1 MKIELYD
8 YQKDAVSRLRSGSIL
23 CAAVG
28 IGKSITAL
36 AYFVTRE
43 CGGSL
48 LIEQNLRNPR
58 FRKID
63 LYIITTAKK
72 RDDRDWQKEAAR
84 FSIFDDRSK
93 GIGIQLKV
101 DSWNNIS
108 KYTEVRD
115 AFFIFDEQRVV
126 GSGKWVRSFLK
137 ITKQNR
143 WILLT
148 ATPGDTW
155 VEYCPVFIANG
166 FYRSRK
172 DFTDHHVVW
181 KRWSKYPQIDRY
193 YNEGILLKQRAQVL
207 VHMIKQKETHPH
219 HETIYL
225 PFDTAKSDLAIK
237 RRWNPYSNE
246 PIKDA
251 GDLCRVLRKIVN
263 EDPSRF
269 EKVCELIQS
278 NPKVIIFYNF
288 DYELEALRKLPCPI
302 AEWNG
307 HKHEELPHGS
317 RWAYL
322 VQYNAGAEGWNCIT
336 TDTIIFYSQ
345 NYSYKLM
352 TQAAGRID
360 RINTPF
366 IDLYY
371 WHLSS
376 RSKIDMAITRALSRK
391 KNFNEKDFA
400 GF

>member
-8 YQKDAVSRLRSGSIL
+8 YQADAVRRLDSGKIL
-23 CAAVG
+23 CADVG

-48 LIEQNLRNPR
+48 SPEQNLKN
-58 FRKID
+58 RKYRKTD

-72 RDDRDWQKEAAR
+72 RDDFDWEKEAAR
-84 FSIFDDRSK
+84 FSIYPDGK
-93 GIGIQLKV
+93 GVGNHMKV

-108 KYTEVRD
+108 KYVGIHG

-126 GSGKWVRSFLK
+126 GSGKWVKAFLK
-137 ITKQNR
+137 IAKQNR

-148 ATPGDTW
+148 ATPGDSW
-155 VEYCPVFIANG
+155 IEYCPVFIANG
-166 FYRSRK
+166 FYHSRSE
-172 DFTDHHVVW
+172 FTHSHVIFKPW
-181 KRWSKYPQIDRY
+181 AKYPIIQKY
-193 YNEGILLKQRAQVL
+193 YNEGILLKQRNQVL
-207 VHMIKQKETHPH
+207 VHMIKKKETHPH

-225 PFDTAKSDLAIK
+225 PYDMVASDIALK
-237 RRWNPYSNE
+237 RRKNPYTGE
-246 PIKDA
+246 PIVDA
-251 GDLCRVLRKIVN
+251 AELCRILRKIAN

-269 EKVCELIQS
+269 DQVCKLIQAK
-278 NPKVIIFYNF
+278 PKVIIFYNF
-288 DYELEALRKLPCPI
+288 DYELEILRKLPCTV

-307 HKHEELPHGS
+307 HKHEELPHGA

-322 VQYNAGAEGWNCIT
+322 VQYSAGAEGWNCIT

-366 IDLYY
+366 MDLYY
-371 WHLSS
+371 YHLSS